1 MTSEPVWD
9 AIRTRRAIRR
19 FADRPLEAA
28 HLARILDAG
37 RRAGS
42 SKNLQ
47 RWSFIVCRDRDHL
60 GQLAAVGPWAGH
72 LAGAAV
78 GIALVTPDPA
88 AADAPLSVMFDLGQ
102 AAGNMMLAAWELGIG
117 SVPATVYDQVYN
129 KLSLGFDCLG
139 QQQMKNV
146 ASVTSYRVAMGGR
159 AAGRDGF
166 HDEERPA
173 PQAGPVATSEAG
185 AQRSRDR
192 SEPSTLISSISDQLA
207 SLPRPIAAALT
218 VSSFLIL
225 INLLTNPHKI
235 WFHWPVAVL
244 VFGSI
249 LRTVLR
255 HSPASDR
262 YEDRRSRR
270 E

>member
-102 AAGNMMLAAWELGIG
+102 VAGNMMLAAWELGIG
-117 SVPATVYDQVYN
+117 SVPATVYDQDLARRLLGHPADHHVEYL
-129 KLSLGFDCLG
+129 LSLGYPADAADLTRPPKTG
-139 QQQMKNV
+139 G
-146 ASVTSYRVAMGGR
+146 RVALE
-159 AAGRDGF
+159 DIV
-166 HDEERPA
+166 HEER
-173 PQAGPVATSEAG
+173 
-185 AQRSRDR
+185 
-192 SEPSTLISSISDQLA
+192 
-207 SLPRPIAAALT
+207 
-218 VSSFLIL
+218 
-225 INLLTNPHKI
+225 
-235 WFHWPVAVL
+235 W
-244 VFGSI
+244 
-249 LRTVLR
+249 
-255 HSPASDR
+255 
-262 YEDRRSRR
+262 
-270 E
+270 